1 MQIQAKR
8 EEVVP
13 SLMKVSGI
21 VERRQTLPILGNLL
35 ISAAEGRVRLTGTD
49 LEVEVETE
57 FSAKVGEAG
66 DVTIP
71 ARKLMDIC
79 RALPEGADIVLKA
92 EQERATLMAGRGRFA
107 FGTLPA
113 KGFPVMD
120 VSAGSE
126 RVEMEQG
133 RLKHLINKTAFAMAH
148 QDVRY
153 YLNGLLFSRKGDEIL
168 AVATDG
174 HRLAR
179 ASTLV
184 AGDGGGG
191 GDLEMILPRKT
202 VLELGRL
209 LAGTGDPCVL
219 EISERAIRVEM
230 GDTVLTSKLV
240 DGRYPDYDRV
250 IPRGGQVRAVADR
263 EDLRQAL
270 GRTAILSSEKYK
282 GVTLHF
288 EAGLLRC
295 LAHNPEQEEAEEEL
309 PVDYDGEKT
318 AIGFNVGYL
327 IDVLNV
333 VDRAEVEI
341 WFIDSNSSAV
351 LRGKGVEEETFV
363 VMPMRL

>member
-1 MQIQAKR
+1 MEIRAKR
-8 EEVVP
+8 EEMVP

-35 ISAAEGRVRLTGTD
+35 VSAGEGRVRLTGTD

-57 FSAKVGEAG
+57 FAADVEVGG

-79 RALPEGADIVLKA
+79 RALPEAAEIVLKA
-92 EQERATLMAGRGRFA
+92 EQDRATLRAGRGRFA
-107 FGTLPA
+107 FATLPS

-120 VSAGSE
+120 VASGSQ
-126 RVEMEQG
+126 RVELGQG
-133 RLKHLINKTAFAMAH
+133 RLKHLITKTAFAMAH

-153 YLNGLLFSRKGDEIL
+153 YLNGLLFSRKGDEII

-179 ASTLV
+179 ASASL
-184 AGDGGGG
+184 AGEGGG
-191 GDLEMILPRKT
+191 GDLEVILPRKT

-209 LAGTGDPCVL
+209 LAGTEETCVL
-219 EISERAIRVEM
+219 EISERAVRVDM

-240 DGRYPDYDRV
+240 DGRYPDYERV
-250 IPRGGQVRAVADR
+250 IPRGGQVLAVAGR

-282 GVTLHF
+282 GVTLDF

-295 LAHNPEQEEAEEEL
+295 LAHNPEEEEAEEEL
-309 PVDYDGEKT
+309 SVEYDGEKT

-327 IDVLNV
+327 IDALNV
-333 VDRAEVEI
+333 VDQGEVEI
-341 WFIDSNSSAV
+341 WFKDSNSSAV
-351 LRGKGVEEETFV
+351 LRGRGVEGETFV

>member
-1 MQIQAKR
+1 MQIRVKR
-8 EEVVP
+8 EDMVP

-35 ISAAEGRVRLTGTD
+35 IWAGDGRVRLTGTD

-57 FSAKVGEAG
+57 LAADVGEG
-66 DVTIP
+66 GEITIP

-79 RALPEGADIVLKA
+79 RALPEGAGIVLKT
-92 EQERATLMAGRGRFA
+92 EQERATLVAGRGRFA

-113 KGFPVMD
+113 KGFPVME
-120 VSAGSE
+120 VPAGSE
-126 RVEMEQG
+126 RIEMEQG
-133 RLKHLINKTAFAMAH
+133 RLKHLISKTAFAMAH

-153 YLNGLLFSRKGDEIL
+153 YLNGLLFSRKGHEIL

-179 ASTLV
+179 ASTSV
-184 AGDGGGG
+184 VGEGGGG
-191 GDLEMILPRKT
+191 GDVEMILPRKT

-209 LAGTGDPCVL
+209 LAGTDKPCVL
-219 EISERAIRVEM
+219 EVSERAVRVEM
-230 GDTVLTSKLV
+230 GDSVLTSKLV
-240 DGRYPDYDRV
+240 DGRYPDYERV
-250 IPRGGQVRAVADR
+250 IPRGGQVRALADR
-263 EDLRQAL
+263 DDLRQAL

-282 GVTLHF
+282 GVTLNF
-288 EAGLLRC
+288 ETGLLRC
-295 LAHNPEQEEAEEEL
+295 LTHNPEQEEAEEEL
-309 PVDYDGEKT
+309 PADYEGEKT

-333 VDRAEVEI
+333 VDEGEVEI
-341 WFIDSNSSAV
+341 WFTDSDSSAV
-351 LRGKGVEEETFV
+351 LRGRGAEEETFV

>member
-1 MQIQAKR
+1 MEIQTSR

-35 ISAAEGRVRLTGTD
+35 ISAGEGGMRLIGTD
-49 LEVEVETE
+49 LEVQVETVFAADVRE
-57 FSAKVGEAG
+57 GG
-66 DVTIP
+66 DVTVP
-71 ARKLMDIC
+71 ARKLMDVC
-79 RALPEGADIVLKA
+79 RALPEGAEIVLRA
-92 EQERATLMAGRGRFA
+92 QQDRATLMAGRGRFA

-113 KGFPVMD
+113 KGFPIMD

-133 RLKHLINKTAFAMAH
+133 RLKHLIGKTAFAMAH

-153 YLNGLLFSRKGDEIL
+153 YLNGLLFSRRGEEVL

-179 ASTLV
+179 ASFSL

-191 GDLEMILPRKT
+191 SDVEIILPRKT

-209 LAGTGDPCVL
+209 LGGTDEPCVL
-219 EISERAIRVEM
+219 EISERAVRVEI

-240 DGRYPDYDRV
+240 DGRYPDYERV

-270 GRTAILSSEKYK
+270 GRTAILSSEKHK
-282 GVTLHF
+282 GVTLNF
-288 EAGLLRC
+288 EAGMLRC

-309 PVDYDGEKT
+309 SVEYEGEKT

-333 VDRAEVEI
+333 VDEGEVEI

-351 LRGKGVEEETFV
+351 LRGKGVDEETFV